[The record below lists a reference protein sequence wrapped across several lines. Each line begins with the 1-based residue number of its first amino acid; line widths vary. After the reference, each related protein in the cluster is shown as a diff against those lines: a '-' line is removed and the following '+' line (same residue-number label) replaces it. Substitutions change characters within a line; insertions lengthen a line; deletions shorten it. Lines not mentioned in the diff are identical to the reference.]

1 LTRSPSAIIYQG
13 SHRLGRIPA
22 TARSKDIEGRMAY
35 SQIAQLAEA
44 LCGSL
49 GEEKNPRWVPPFTQ
63 PNDDSDSTVIERHQE
78 ET

>member
-1 LTRSPSAIIYQG
+1 
-13 SHRLGRIPA
+13 
-22 TARSKDIEGRMAY
+22 MAY